1 MESIT
6 PEKMKLLEDMAEE
19 IGISKL
25 ILMENAGLQLA
36 NIIQKQYSKNKSKNI
51 LIVCGSGNN
60 GGDGLVCARHLI
72 QFADEITI
80 CLLNINGKLK
90 ANEVKKNWNLIRGI
104 KKIKKMEIFQNKNFT
119 KEFENEINK
128 SDIIID
134 ALFGTGLHGKLNNQ
148 VAFVMNQIN
157 KSEKSIVAVDIPS
170 GLNPLD
176 GSIANDVI
184 IAELTVT
191 FHKSKTGLLQREEI
205 TGKIIIVDIGI
216 PPELE
221 NNL

>member
-1 MESIT
+1 
-6 PEKMKLLEDMAEE
+6 MKLLEDMAEE

-25 ILMENAGLQLA
+25 VLMENAGLQLA

-90 ANEVKKNWNLIRGI
+90 TNEVKKNWNLIRGI

-216 PPELE
+216 PPELG

>member
-1 MESIT
+1 
-6 PEKMKLLEDMAEE
+6 MKLLEDMAEE

-25 ILMENAGLQLA
+25 VLMENAGLQLA

-90 ANEVKKNWNLIRGI
+90 TNEIKKNWDLIRGI

-157 KSEKSIVAVDIPS
+157 KSKKSIVAVDIPS

-205 TGKIIIVDIGI
+205 TGEIITVDIGI
-216 PPELE
+216 PPELG

>member
-1 MESIT
+1 
-6 PEKMKLLEDMAEE
+6 MKLLEDMAEE

-25 ILMENAGLQLA
+25 VLMENAGLQLA
-36 NIIQKQYSKNKSKNI
+36 NVIQKQYSKNKSKNI

-90 ANEVKKNWNLIRGI
+90 TNEIKKNWNLIRGI
-104 KKIKKMEIFQNKNFT
+104 KKIKKMEIFQNKNFI

-191 FHKSKTGLLQREEI
+191 FHKSKTGLLQRDEI
-205 TGKIIIVDIGI
+205 TGEIIIVDIGI
-216 PPELE
+216 PPELG

>member
-1 MESIT
+1 
-6 PEKMKLLEDMAEE
+6 MKLLEDMAEE

-25 ILMENAGLQLA
+25 VLMENAGLQLA

-72 QFADEITI
+72 QFADKITI

-90 ANEVKKNWNLIRGI
+90 TNEVKKNWNLIRGI

-205 TGKIIIVDIGI
+205 TGEIITVDIGI
-216 PPELE
+216 PPELG

>member
-1 MESIT
+1 
-6 PEKMKLLEDMAEE
+6 MKLLEDMAEE

-25 ILMENAGLQLA
+25 VLMENAGLQLA
-36 NIIQKQYSKNKSKNI
+36 NVIQKQYSKNKSKNI

-90 ANEVKKNWNLIRGI
+90 TNEVKKNWNLIRGI

-205 TGKIIIVDIGI
+205 TGEIITADIGI
-216 PPELE
+216 PPELG

>member
-1 MESIT
+1 
-6 PEKMKLLEDMAEE
+6 MKLLEDMAEE

-90 ANEVKKNWNLIRGI
+90 TNEVKKNWNLIRGI

-157 KSEKSIVAVDIPS
+157 KSKKSIVAVDIPS

-191 FHKSKTGLLQREEI
+191 FHKSKTGLLQRDEI
-205 TGKIIIVDIGI
+205 TGEIITVDIGI
-216 PPELE
+216 PPELG

>member
-1 MESIT
+1 
-6 PEKMKLLEDMAEE
+6 MKLLEDMAEE

-72 QFADEITI
+72 QFADKITI

-90 ANEVKKNWNLIRGI
+90 TNEVKKKWNLIRGI

-148 VAFVMNQIN
+148 VAFVINQIN

-216 PPELE
+216 PPELG

>member
-1 MESIT
+1 
-6 PEKMKLLEDMAEE
+6 MKLLEDMAEE

-25 ILMENAGLQLA
+25 VLMENAGLQLA
-36 NIIQKQYSKNKSKNI
+36 NVIQKQYSKNKSKNI

-90 ANEVKKNWNLIRGI
+90 TNEIKKNWNLIRGI

-205 TGKIIIVDIGI
+205 TGEIITVDIGI
-216 PPELE
+216 PPELG

>member
-1 MESIT
+1 
-6 PEKMKLLEDMAEE
+6 MKLLEDMAEE

-25 ILMENAGLQLA
+25 VLMENAGLQLA
-36 NIIQKQYSKNKSKNI
+36 NVIQKQYSKNKSKNI

-90 ANEVKKNWNLIRGI
+90 TNEIKKNWNLIRGI

-216 PPELE
+216 PPELG

>member
-1 MESIT
+1 
-6 PEKMKLLEDMAEE
+6 MKLLEDMAEE

-25 ILMENAGLQLA
+25 VLMENAGIQLA

-90 ANEVKKNWNLIRGI
+90 TNEVKKNWNLIRGI

-148 VAFVMNQIN
+148 VAFVINQIN

-216 PPELE
+216 PPELG

>member
-1 MESIT
+1 
-6 PEKMKLLEDMAEE
+6 MKLLEDMAEE

-72 QFADEITI
+72 QFADKITI

-90 ANEVKKNWNLIRGI
+90 TNEVKKNWNLIRGI

-205 TGKIIIVDIGI
+205 TGEIITVDIGI
-216 PPELE
+216 PPELG

>member
-1 MESIT
+1 
-6 PEKMKLLEDMAEE
+6 MKLLEDMAEE
-19 IGISKL
+19 SGISKL

-80 CLLNINGKLK
+80 CLLNIKGKLK
-90 ANEVKKNWNLIRGI
+90 TNEVKKNWNLIRGI

-205 TGKIIIVDIGI
+205 TGEIITVDIGI
-216 PPELE
+216 PPELG

>member
-1 MESIT
+1 
-6 PEKMKLLEDMAEE
+6 MKLLEDMAEE

-25 ILMENAGLQLA
+25 VLMENAGLQLA
-36 NIIQKQYSKNKSKNI
+36 NVIQKQYSKNKSKNI

-72 QFADEITI
+72 QFADKITI
-80 CLLNINGKLK
+80 CLLNIKGELK
-90 ANEVKKNWNLIRGI
+90 TNEIKKNWNLIKDI
-104 KKIKKMEIFQNKNFT
+104 KLIKRIEIFQNKNFT
-119 KEFENEINK
+119 QEFENEVNK
-128 SDIIID
+128 SNIIVD
-134 ALFGTGLHGKLNNQ
+134 ALFGTGLHGNLDDQ

-184 IAELTVT
+184 KAELTVT
-191 FHKSKTGLLQREEI
+191 FHKSKSGLLQRDEI
-205 TGKIIIVDIGI
+205 TGEIITVDIGI
-216 PPELE
+216 PP
-221 NNL
+221 

>member
-25 ILMENAGLQLA
+25 VLMENAGLQLA

-90 ANEVKKNWNLIRGI
+90 TNEVKKNWNLIRGI

-216 PPELE
+216 PPELG

>member
-1 MESIT
+1 
-6 PEKMKLLEDMAEE
+6 MKLLEDMAEE

-25 ILMENAGLQLA
+25 VLMENAGLQLA

-90 ANEVKKNWNLIRGI
+90 TNEIKKNWNLIRGI

-148 VAFVMNQIN
+148 VAFVINQIN

-191 FHKSKTGLLQREEI
+191 FHKSKTGLLQRDEI
-205 TGKIIIVDIGI
+205 TGEIITVDIGI
-216 PPELE
+216 PPELG

>member
-1 MESIT
+1 
-6 PEKMKLLEDMAEE
+6 MKLLEDMAEE

-25 ILMENAGLQLA
+25 VLMENAGLQLA

-90 ANEVKKNWNLIRGI
+90 TNEIKKNWNLIRGI

-191 FHKSKTGLLQREEI
+191 FHKSKTGLLQRDEI
-205 TGKIIIVDIGI
+205 TGEIITVDIGI
-216 PPELE
+216 PPELG

>member
-1 MESIT
+1 
-6 PEKMKLLEDMAEE
+6 MKLLEDMAEE

-25 ILMENAGLQLA
+25 VLMENAGIQLA

-90 ANEVKKNWNLIRGI
+90 TNEIKKNWNLIRGI

-157 KSEKSIVAVDIPS
+157 KSKKSIVAVDIPS

-191 FHKSKTGLLQREEI
+191 FHKSKTGLLERDEI
-205 TGKIIIVDIGI
+205 TGEIITVDIGI
-216 PPELE
+216 PPELG

>member
-1 MESIT
+1 
-6 PEKMKLLEDMAEE
+6 MKLLEDMAEE

-25 ILMENAGLQLA
+25 VLMENAGLQLA
-36 NIIQKQYSKNKSKNI
+36 NVIQKQYSKNKSKNI

-90 ANEVKKNWNLIRGI
+90 TNEVKKNWNLIRGI

-191 FHKSKTGLLQREEI
+191 FHKSKTGLLQRDEI
-205 TGKIIIVDIGI
+205 TGEIIIVDIGI
-216 PPELE
+216 PPELG

>member
-1 MESIT
+1 
-6 PEKMKLLEDMAEE
+6 MKLLEDMAEE

-25 ILMENAGLQLA
+25 VLMENAGLQLA
-36 NIIQKQYSKNKSKNI
+36 NVIQKQYSKNKSKNI

-72 QFADEITI
+72 QFTDEVTI
-80 CLLNINGKLK
+80 CLINIKGKLK
-90 ANEVKKNWNLIRGI
+90 TNEIKKNWNLIKDI
-104 KKIKKMEIFQNKNFT
+104 KQIKRIEIFQNKNFEQ
-119 KEFENEINK
+119 EFENEVNK
-128 SDIIID
+128 SNIIVD

-148 VAFVMNQIN
+148 VAFVINQIN

-176 GSIANDVI
+176 GSVANNVI
-184 IAELTVT
+184 KAELTVT
-191 FHKSKTGLLQREEI
+191 FHKSKSGLLQRDKI
-205 TGKIIIVDIGI
+205 TGEIITVDIGI
-216 PPELE
+216 PPELG

>member
-1 MESIT
+1 
-6 PEKMKLLEDMAEE
+6 MKLLEDMAEE

-25 ILMENAGLQLA
+25 VLMENAGLQLA
-36 NIIQKQYSKNKSKNI
+36 NVIQKQYSKNKSKNI

-72 QFADEITI
+72 QFADKITI
-80 CLLNINGKLK
+80 CLLNIKGELK
-90 ANEVKKNWNLIRGI
+90 TNEIKKNWNLIKDI
-104 KKIKKMEIFQNKNFT
+104 KKIKKMEIFQNKNFK

-134 ALFGTGLHGKLNNQ
+134 ALFGTGLRGKLNNQ
-148 VAFVMNQIN
+148 VAFVINQIN

-176 GSIANDVI
+176 GSVANNVI
-184 IAELTVT
+184 KAELTVT
-191 FHKSKTGLLQREEI
+191 FHKSKSGLLQRDKI
-205 TGKIIIVDIGI
+205 TGEIITVDIGI
-216 PPELE
+216 PPELG

>member
-1 MESIT
+1 
-6 PEKMKLLEDMAEE
+6 MKLLEDMAEE

-90 ANEVKKNWNLIRGI
+90 TNEIKKNWNLIRGI
-104 KKIKKMEIFQNKNFT
+104 KKIKKMEIFQNKNFI

-148 VAFVMNQIN
+148 VAFVINQIN

-205 TGKIIIVDIGI
+205 TGEIITVDIGI
-216 PPELE
+216 PPELG

>member
-1 MESIT
+1 
-6 PEKMKLLEDMAEE
+6 MKLLEDMAEE

-25 ILMENAGLQLA
+25 VLMENAGLQLA
-36 NIIQKQYSKNKSKNI
+36 NTIQKQYSKNKSKNI

-90 ANEVKKNWNLIRGI
+90 TNEVKKNWNLIRGI

-148 VAFVMNQIN
+148 VAFVINQIN

-205 TGKIIIVDIGI
+205 TGEIITVDIGI
-216 PPELE
+216 PPDLG

>member
-1 MESIT
+1 
-6 PEKMKLLEDMAEE
+6 MKLLEDMAEE

-72 QFADEITI
+72 QFTDEVTI
-80 CLLNINGKLK
+80 CLINIKGKLK
-90 ANEVKKNWNLIRGI
+90 TNEIKKNWNLIRGI

-157 KSEKSIVAVDIPS
+157 KSKKSIVAVDIPS

-191 FHKSKTGLLQREEI
+191 FHKSKTGLLQRDEI
-205 TGKIIIVDIGI
+205 TGEIITVDIGI
-216 PPELE
+216 PPELG

>member
-1 MESIT
+1 
-6 PEKMKLLEDMAEE
+6 MKLLEDMAEE

-25 ILMENAGLQLA
+25 VLMENAGLQLA

-90 ANEVKKNWNLIRGI
+90 TNEIKKNWNLIKDI
-104 KKIKKMEIFQNKNFT
+104 KKIKKMEIFQNKNFK

-205 TGKIIIVDIGI
+205 TGEIITVDIGI
-216 PPELE
+216 PPELG

>member
-1 MESIT
+1 
-6 PEKMKLLEDMAEE
+6 MKLLEDMAEE

-25 ILMENAGLQLA
+25 VLMENAGLQLA
-36 NIIQKQYSKNKSKNI
+36 NVIQKQYSKNKSKNI

-72 QFADEITI
+72 QFADKITI
-80 CLLNINGKLK
+80 CLLNIKGELK
-90 ANEVKKNWNLIRGI
+90 TNEIKKNWNLIKDI
-104 KKIKKMEIFQNKNFT
+104 KKIKKMEIFQNKNFK

-148 VAFVMNQIN
+148 VAFVINQIN
-157 KSEKSIVAVDIPS
+157 KSDKSIVAVDIPS

-191 FHKSKTGLLQREEI
+191 FHKSKSGLLQRDEI
-205 TGKIIIVDIGI
+205 T
-216 PPELE
+216 
-221 NNL
+221 

>member
-1 MESIT
+1 LESIT

-25 ILMENAGLQLA
+25 VLMENAGLQLA

-90 ANEVKKNWNLIRGI
+90 TNEIKKNWNLIRGI

-191 FHKSKTGLLQREEI
+191 FHKSKTGLLQRDEI
-205 TGKIIIVDIGI
+205 TGEIITVDIGI
-216 PPELE
+216 PPELG

>member
-19 IGISKL
+19 SGISKL

-36 NIIQKQYSKNKSKNI
+36 NIIQKRYLKNKSKNI

-72 QFADEITI
+72 QFTDEVTI
-80 CLLNINGKLK
+80 CLINIKGKLK
-90 ANEVKKNWNLIRGI
+90 TNEIKKNWNLIKDI
-104 KKIKKMEIFQNKNFT
+104 KQIKRIEIFQNKNFEQ
-119 KEFENEINK
+119 EFENEVNK
-128 SDIIID
+128 SNIIVD
-134 ALFGTGLHGKLNNQ
+134 ALFGTGLHGNLDDQ
-148 VAFVMNQIN
+148 IAFVMNQIN

-176 GSIANDVI
+176 GSIANNVI
-184 IAELTVT
+184 KAELTVT
-191 FHKSKTGLLQREEI
+191 FHKSKSGLLHKDDI
-205 TGKIIIVDIGI
+205 TGEVVTVDLGI

>member
-1 MESIT
+1 
-6 PEKMKLLEDMAEE
+6 MKLLEDMAEE

-90 ANEVKKNWNLIRGI
+90 TNEVKKNWNLIRGI

-148 VAFVMNQIN
+148 VAFIINQIN

-205 TGKIIIVDIGI
+205 TGEIITVDIGI
-216 PPELE
+216 PPELG

>member
-1 MESIT
+1 
-6 PEKMKLLEDMAEE
+6 MKLLEDMAEE

-25 ILMENAGLQLA
+25 VLMENAGLQLA

-90 ANEVKKNWNLIRGI
+90 TNEVKKNWNLIRGI

-157 KSEKSIVAVDIPS
+157 KSKKSIVAVDIPS

-216 PPELE
+216 PPELG

>member
-1 MESIT
+1 
-6 PEKMKLLEDMAEE
+6 MKLLEDMAEE

-25 ILMENAGLQLA
+25 VLMENAGLQLA

-90 ANEVKKNWNLIRGI
+90 TNEVKKNWNLIRGI

-128 SDIIID
+128 CDIIVD

-191 FHKSKTGLLQREEI
+191 FHKSKTGLLQRDEI
-205 TGKIIIVDIGI
+205 TGEIITVDIGI
-216 PPELE
+216 PPELG

>member
-1 MESIT
+1 
-6 PEKMKLLEDMAEE
+6 MKLLEDMAEE

-25 ILMENAGLQLA
+25 VLMENAGLQLA

-90 ANEVKKNWNLIRGI
+90 TNEIKKNWNLIRGI

-216 PPELE
+216 PPELG

>member
-1 MESIT
+1 
-6 PEKMKLLEDMAEE
+6 MKLLEDMAEE

-90 ANEVKKNWNLIRGI
+90 TNEIKKNWKLIRGI

-191 FHKSKTGLLQREEI
+191 FHKRKTGVLQREEI
-205 TGKIIIVDIGI
+205 TGEIITVDIGI
-216 PPELE
+216 PPELG

>member
-1 MESIT
+1 
-6 PEKMKLLEDMAEE
+6 MKLLEDMAEE

-90 ANEVKKNWNLIRGI
+90 TNEVKKNWNLIRGI

-205 TGKIIIVDIGI
+205 TGEIITVDIGI
-216 PPELE
+216 PPELG

>member
-1 MESIT
+1 
-6 PEKMKLLEDMAEE
+6 MKLLEDMAEE

-72 QFADEITI
+72 QFADKITI

-90 ANEVKKNWNLIRGI
+90 TNEVKKNWNLIRGI

-157 KSEKSIVAVDIPS
+157 KSKKSIVAVDIPS

-205 TGKIIIVDIGI
+205 TGEIITVDIGI
-216 PPELE
+216 PPELG